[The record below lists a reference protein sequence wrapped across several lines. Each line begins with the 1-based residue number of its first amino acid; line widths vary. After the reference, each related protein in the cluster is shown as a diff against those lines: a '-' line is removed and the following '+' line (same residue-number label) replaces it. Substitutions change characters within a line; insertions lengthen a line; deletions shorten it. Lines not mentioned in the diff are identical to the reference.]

1 MAMISTDDLRRHLNI
16 TGTQD
21 NLLLDDKIAAASAWV
36 SLYTAIPD
44 PCDPTGDDDAEP
56 CVIPDPVKEAVR
68 QLAAHLYENREA
80 TLVGVTSQSLPFGLL
95 DLLMPY
101 RAWVF

>member
-1 MAMISTDDLRRHLNI
+1 MMISAADMRSHLNI
-16 TGTQD
+16 IDDLGD
-21 NLLLDDKIAAASAWV
+21 PVLDSKIVAASEWV
-36 SLYTAIPD
+36 SLYTAIPVD
-44 PCDPTGDDDAEP
+44 ACDVPA
-56 CVIPDPVKEAVR
+56 PVKEAVR

-80 TLVGVTSQSLPFGLL
+80 TLIGVTAQSLPFGLL

>member
-1 MAMISTDDLRRHLNI
+1 MMISTADLRSHLNI
-16 TGTQD
+16 TNTD
-21 NLLLDDKIAAASAWV
+21 DDLLLDSKIAAASEWV

-44 PCDPTGDDDAEP
+44 PDPDADGP
-56 CVIPDPVKEAVR
+56 CVIPAPVKEAVR

>member
-1 MAMISTDDLRRHLNI
+1 MMISTANLKAHLNI
-16 TGTQD
+16 TSNAD
-21 NLLLDDKIAAASAWV
+21 DALLDDKIAASSEWIAQ
-36 SLYTAIPD
+36 YTGIPL
-44 PCDPTGDDDAEP
+44 DATD
-56 CVIPDPVKEAVR
+56 IPAPVNEAVR

-80 TLVGVTSQSLPFGLL
+80 TLIGVTAQSLPFGLL

>member
-1 MAMISTDDLRRHLNI
+1 MTVSTANLKAHLNL
-16 TGTQD
+16 TTD
-21 NLLLDDKIAAASAWV
+21 ADDSLLGDKIAASSQWIAE
-36 SLYTAIPD
+36 YTGIPIDATDMPAPVNEAI
-44 PCDPTGDDDAEP
+44 
-56 CVIPDPVKEAVR
+56 R

-80 TLVGVTSQSLPFGLL
+80 TLVGVSVQSLPFGLL